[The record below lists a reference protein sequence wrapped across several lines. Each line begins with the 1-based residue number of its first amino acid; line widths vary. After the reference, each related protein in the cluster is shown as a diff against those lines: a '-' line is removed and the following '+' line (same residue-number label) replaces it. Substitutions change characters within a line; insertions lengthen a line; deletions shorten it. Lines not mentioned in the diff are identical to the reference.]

1 MNKITTTLLS
11 VAVCG
16 LSAFAQQ
23 SGGITPDVLG
33 KLKKMQNTTA
43 TNKALAN
50 ALSATDINI
59 LTRNASNL
67 AAQNKFFS
75 NYVKSEG
82 ITDQK
87 SSGRCWLFTG
97 LNVMR
102 AKMIAKYGLGDFKF
116 SHAYCFFYDQ
126 LEKSNLFLQG
136 IIDNAKKPMDDKL
149 VEWLFKNPLSDGGQF
164 TGIADIISKYGVVPS
179 EVMAETYAA
188 NNTSRMN
195 KLVSYKLRQFGI
207 ELRAMAKKG
216 AKKEAMQKR
225 KVEMLGTVYH
235 MLSLFLGT
243 PPEKFTWTMVDK
255 SGKPVSTKEYT
266 PLGFYKEYVAD
277 DLKNNYVMLMND
289 PTREYNKVYEID
301 FDRHAYDGENWTYLN
316 LPMDSIKQIAI
327 RSIKD
332 STMMYM
338 SCDVGKFLD
347 RNTGVLDSANFDY
360 SSIMGTEFNMTKK
373 ERIMSFAS
381 MSSHAMTLMAVDLD
395 KSGKPLKWE
404 VENSWGSDYGYRG
417 HLIMTDAWLDG
428 YLFRLVVE
436 KKYMSQPTLD
446 LLKQKATLLPPWDPM
461 FTPEQ

>member
-1 MNKITTTLLS
+1 MKKITTTLLS

-16 LSAFAQQ
+16 MSAFAQQ
-23 SGGITPDVLG
+23 SGGITPEVLG
-33 KLKKMQNTTA
+33 QLKKMQVATA
-43 TNKALAN
+43 SDKALAN
-50 ALSATDINI
+50 ALASTDVNV
-59 LTRNASNL
+59 LTRNAANPV
-67 AAQNKFFS
+67 AQNKFFS

-102 AKMIAKYGLGDFKF
+102 AKMIAKYGLGEFKF

-179 EVMAETYAA
+179 DVMPETYAA

-207 ELRAMAKKG
+207 ELRGMAAKG
-216 AKKEAMQKR
+216 AKKDAMQKR

-255 SGKPVSTKEYT
+255 GGKPVSTKEYT
-266 PLGFYKEYVAD
+266 PLGFYNEYVAS

-301 FDRHAYDGENWTYLN
+301 FDRHSYDGQNWTYLN

-347 RNTGVLDSANFDY
+347 KNTGVLDSANFDY

-381 MSSHAMTLMAVDLD
+381 MSSHAMTLMAVDLGKD
-395 KSGKPLKWE
+395 GKPLKWE

-461 FTPEQ
+461 FTPEE

>member
-1 MNKITTTLLS
+1 MNKIKTTLLS

-59 LTRNASNL
+59 LTRNASNP

>member
-59 LTRNASNL
+59 LTRNASNP